1 MTAQEMAFFNVLTLF
16 CRYFAAILTN
26 FVRFGTFFSPIF
38 SLYLAYI

>member
-26 FVRFGTFFSPIF
+26 FVRFWTFFRPYF
-38 SLYLAYI
+38 AYI